1 MATAMPPVAVVTSA
15 EIVTT
20 PPSIGEADRVTVVKG
35 DNRIPAAG
43 TPGICNWGTVM
54 ARNAI
59 TSMTIEWGLRA
70 RDTLAVTSAPAR
82 FAPIHTLVTASALLA
97 AFTPGP
103 PPASI
108 LGVVAESAP

>member
-43 TPGICNWGTVM
+43 SPGICNWGTVM
-54 ARNAI
+54 ARNPI
-59 TSMTIEWGLRA
+59 TSMTIECVLA
-70 RDTLAVTSAPAR
+70 KRDILAVTSAPRAWR
-82 FAPIHTLVTASALLA
+82 A
-97 AFTPGP
+97 
-103 PPASI
+103 
-108 LGVVAESAP
+108 